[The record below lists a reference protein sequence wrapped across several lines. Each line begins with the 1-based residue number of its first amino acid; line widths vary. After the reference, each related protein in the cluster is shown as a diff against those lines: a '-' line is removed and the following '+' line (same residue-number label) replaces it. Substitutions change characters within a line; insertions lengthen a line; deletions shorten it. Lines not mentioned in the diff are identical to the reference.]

1 MPALLLTGPPG
12 CGKTTLLLEVLSGL
26 SLPAGGF
33 YTEEIRKGGRRLGF
47 RLVTLDGREAVLAS
61 VESRSP
67 LRVSRYGVE
76 LAALDQVGV
85 PAVLDAARQG
95 HLVVIDEIGKME
107 LLSPRFRE
115 AVLTALESG
124 VPLLGTIMLAP
135 HPFADAVKA
144 RPDVTLLHLSPDNR
158 QEVRGQ
164 LRELLR
170 AAGGGGP
177 APR

>member
-1 MPALLLTGPPG
+1 
-12 CGKTTLLLEVLSGL
+12 
-26 SLPAGGF
+26 
-33 YTEEIRKGGRRLGF
+33 
-47 RLVTLDGREAVLAS
+47 
-61 VESRSP
+61 
-67 LRVSRYGVE
+67 
-76 LAALDQVGV
+76 V

-164 LRELLR
+164 LRELVR